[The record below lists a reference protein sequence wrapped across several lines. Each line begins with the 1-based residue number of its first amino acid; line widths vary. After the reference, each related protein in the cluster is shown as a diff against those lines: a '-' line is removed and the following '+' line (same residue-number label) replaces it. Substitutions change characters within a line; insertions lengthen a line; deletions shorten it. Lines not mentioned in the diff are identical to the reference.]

1 MISRS
6 LLLFMSCLV
15 VAPKLTASPA
25 PPFKSKPNV
34 IWIIVDDLGYSDL
47 SSYGNKD
54 IHTPHIDGLAA
65 QGVRFTRAYATAPI
79 CGPAREGII
88 TGRYQ
93 QRFGGEYMPYEH
105 ISPEYRKKLAMN
117 YLFHRKKFPGLQT
130 LRVHMKANLKN
141 HVTGLNKD
149 ELTIAD
155 VLKKDGYAT
164 GLVGKW
170 NEGYGENFYPDK
182 RGFDYSY
189 YFQGAL
195 TRYVEDPIDTNRYK
209 GIRLPWAFSD
219 IPAWAPRYGS
229 SAIMEGRN
237 IVKDTG
243 YLTFS
248 LAEKATAFIDKNK
261 NNPFFLALA
270 FNAPHDPFQAPVEY
284 MNKVS
289 QEPDPVKRVYY
300 AMILALDDA
309 VGQVEAKLKAAGI
322 ADNTLIF
329 FISDNGGAAYTR
341 ATDNAPLRGGK
352 CTQFE
357 GGLVV
362 PCFMKFP
369 AAWQSAS
376 VYSNPVSALDMF
388 ATTVAVTGTPLPA
401 DRPYDGVNL
410 IPFINRTVSGVPH
423 PVLYWRNGYTKA
435 IRENSWKLYLNEK
448 DNKIFLFN
456 LEEDPSEK
464 NNLATKYPEKVAA
477 LKSALHSWEVKNTIS
492 PKWPSGADIH
502 IRDNNEWLWFPS

>member
-1 MISRS
+1 MMSR
-6 LLLFMSCLV
+6 LLFLFSICLV
-15 VAPKLTASPA
+15 ASLQLSGF
-25 PPFKSKPNV
+25 PPLITKPRPNI

-47 SSYGNKD
+47 SSYGNKT
-54 IHTPHIDGLAA
+54 IQTPHIDALAA

-93 QRFGGEYMPYEH
+93 QRFGGEYMPYEQLR
-105 ISPEYRKKLAMN
+105 PTYKKKLATN
-117 YLFHRKKFPGLQT
+117 YLLHRKKYPGLQT
-130 LRVHMKANLKN
+130 LKVHMKANAKN
-141 HVTGLNKD
+141 YTTGLARQ

-155 VLKKDGYAT
+155 ILKRDGYVT

-170 NEGYGENFYPDK
+170 NEGYGENYFPDQ

-189 YFQGAL
+189 YFPGAL
-195 TRYVEDPIDTNRYK
+195 TRYVEDPIDTNRFQS
-209 GIRLPWAFSD
+209 IRLPWAFSD
-219 IPAWAPRYGS
+219 FPAWAPRYGS

-237 IVKDTG
+237 AVKDTG

-248 LAEKATAFIDKNK
+248 LAAKAIAFIDKNK
-261 NNPFFLALA
+261 DKPFFLTLA
-270 FNAPHDPFQAPVEY
+270 FNAPHDPFQAPVAY
-284 MNKVS
+284 VNKVS
-289 QEPDPVKRVYY
+289 HEPDPVKRIYY

-309 VGQVEAKLKAAGI
+309 VGAVAAKLKTAGI

-362 PCFMKFP
+362 PCFLKYP
-369 AAWQSAS
+369 AAWSTAQ
-376 VYSNPVSALDMF
+376 VYTNPVSALDLF
-388 ATTVAVTGTPLPA
+388 ATTVGVTGTPLPA

-410 IPFINRTVSGVPH
+410 IPFINGQRSDEPH
-423 PVLYWRNGYTKA
+423 PVLYWRNGYAKA
-435 IRENSWKLYLNEK
+435 IRQQDWKLYLNEK
-448 DNKIFLFN
+448 NKKVFLFH
-456 LEEDPSEK
+456 LTDDPAEK
-464 NNLATKYPEKVAA
+464 NNLAQQYPEKVAA
-477 LKSALHSWEVKNTIS
+477 LKSALHDWESKNTVA
-492 PKWPSGADIH
+492 PKWPSGADIR
-502 IRDNNEWLWFPS
+502 IRDNNGWLWFPS